1 MTSLKRN
8 FKTKNITRYL
18 LIIILILKSSVA
30 LSQAKDLL
38 LLRINFAEI
47 QDKIQLPPNIA
58 SSYKWKD
65 HLGDNYLILTRQKK
79 DTSIQKTMYGGK
91 WRTGYI
97 EVFHFLADGTS
108 IQLLKYLKENT
119 EPCDGSYVNN
129 FIDNSIMLT
138 DLNKDGIGEVTLQ
151 YMYACRSDPSP
162 AKKTLIFMENGAI
175 SRLNGYMM
183 NKTINGKIRKEMNF
197 ETHIK
202 SNPKLD
208 LYTGYYNNERDFE
221 SKSTS
226 IKTHIRKQWN
236 RHIYETNF

>member
-1 MTSLKRN
+1 MPKLLSKLNNKSLLRC
-8 FKTKNITRYL
+8 
-18 LIIILILKSSVA
+18 ILILIMLESC
-30 LSQAKDLL
+30 LTTFSQKTDLTL
-38 LLRINFAEI
+38 LKTKISEIPVNIKIPTNVVYNF
-47 QDKIQLPPNIA
+47 
-58 SSYKWKD
+58 KWKD
-65 HLGDNYLILTRQKK
+65 DLGDNYLILTNQKK

-183 NKTINGKIRKEMNF
+183 NKMINGKIRKEMNF
-197 ETHIK
+197 EIHNK
-202 SNPKLD
+202 SNQELD
-208 LYTGYYNNERDFE
+208 LYIGYYRDERDFD
-221 SKSTS
+221 SKSNS
-226 IKTHIRKQWN
+226 IKTHIRNQWN
-236 RHIYETNF
+236 THIYELNF